1 MPFEKK
7 PSAARILVNDGTGSM
22 VPVDDRRVTQANWP
36 ISFVVP
42 SDGAESWMA
51 HLEAEVQEHGW
62 AGGGIAQLEDVCNS
76 GSKSFHA
83 PGSSFPLTVHI
94 IWERPRGGELAISAG
109 PEPTG
114 EREFAA
120 AKEFLDNVRRRHAE
134 RRLHRNYSRT
144 ILTYSGLPWKG
155 EVWLSDT
162 VRLGPPTKYPET
174 LLGPQC
180 VLVDT
185 LSHGIG
191 LMGAA
196 DANRQLVHELTI
208 FLRVVLGI
216 SCAFNRLDYGWRCEV
231 DLETGSMASKIG
243 LVGYHEL
250 AESANM
256 PSRGTSPPA
265 DRREVVRPG
274 LGPYGI
280 HSDMSEQWVP
290 NDIEA
295 LWDQFTALSSVLHE
309 QFLRAGNLLLAAA
322 ALWPEHRTGYVALH
336 VVACEAL
343 KPPGR
348 HYDKWNVYNV
358 IEGLIGAAE
367 ANRLRR
373 YVTHPQG
380 VRSKHLHRGELSG
393 GELLSAISN
402 DEFKD
407 PTFDTMMRDLTSVSR
422 VCIIEW
428 LRLGG
433 SFRSYPMSPTPRPT
447 PRSSNATSRRAKQ

>member
-7 PSAARILVNDGTGSM
+7 PSTAQILVNDGTGNM
-22 VPVDDRRVTQANWP
+22 IPVDDSGVKQVSWP
-36 ISFVVP
+36 ITFVVS
-42 SDGAESWMA
+42 SDDAESWMA
-51 HLEAEVQEHGW
+51 HLDAEAQEGGW
-62 AGGGIAQLEDVCNS
+62 ASGGIARLEDVGNS
-76 GSKSFHA
+76 GSLSFYA
-83 PGSSFPLTVHI
+83 PASSFSLTVHI

-114 EREFAA
+114 ERELAA
-120 AKEFLDNVRRRHAE
+120 AIDFIDRVRDRHTE
-134 RRLHRNYSRT
+134 RRLHQNYSRT

-162 VRLGPPTKYPET
+162 VRLGPPSKYANS

-180 VLVDT
+180 VLVDA

-191 LMGAA
+191 LWGAVA
-196 DANRQLVHELTI
+196 ANRQQIHELTI

-216 SCAFNRLDYGWRCEV
+216 SCAFNRLDYNWRCEV
-231 DLETGSMASKIG
+231 DPETGTMASNIG
-243 LVGYHEL
+243 LVGYHEES
-250 AESANM
+250 ASANM
-256 PSRGTSPPA
+256 PSRGAAPSA
-265 DRREVVRPG
+265 DRQEVVRPG

-280 HSDMSEQWVP
+280 SSDKQLVP
-290 NDIEA
+290 NDIES
-295 LWDQFTALSSVLHE
+295 LWNQFTVLSPVLKE
-309 QFLRAGNLLLAAA
+309 QFLRAGNVLKAAD

-343 KPPGR
+343 KPPGHR
-348 HYDKWNVYNV
+348 YDKWNAYNV
-358 IEGLIGAAE
+358 IEDLMGAAA
-367 ANRLRR
+367 ANRLRQ

-380 VRSKHLHRGELSG
+380 VRSKHFHRGELSG

-402 DEFKD
+402 DIFKD

-433 SFRSYPMSPTPRPT
+433 RLRNCAVSPSPPT
-447 PRSSNATSRRAKQ
+447 FDALS